1 MKNSGFTL
9 LETIIYLALFSVLMS
24 GAVMAVYQLLSSID
38 KDERTLKVLTE
49 SNFINQKLDWALSGK
64 SVIEIIDT
72 NTLKITRLDDPLIS
86 PLTFNFYDAQL
97 YLSRNGGVPL
107 LLTNNTL
114 KISDVTVSYLNG
126 HLQYNYKVNGDQFWF
141 VAYVE

>member
-24 GAVMAVYQLLSSID
+24 GATVTVYQLLSSID

-64 SVIEIIDT
+64 SEIEIIDSDT
-72 NTLKITRLDDPLIS
+72 FKITRVDDPSIS
-86 PLTFNFYDAQL
+86 PVIFYFYDTQL

-114 KISDVTVSYLNG
+114 KISDVTVSYVSG
-126 HLQYNYKVNGDQFWF
+126 RLQYNYKINGDQFWF